1 RVFDPRNI
9 LNPGKIVGP
18 DPSRPAWPLRSAG
31 HSLGRGMPPSDGA
44 ESEPGPRTPLLVWAT
59 DEMTAAV
66 TACNG
71 CGACPTEDTSQ
82 RMCPTFRATHSEL
95 AAPRAKANLFR
106 SLLEGGLANASDDDL
121 RSVAELCVN
130 CKMCATE
137 CPGKA
142 NIPKL
147 MLEAKAANHA
157 ALGW

>member
-1 RVFDPRNI
+1 FADPDDPDDAAKLWPLAEDLHGLAIALGGTVSAQHGTGIARTPWVARQSGPLFPVFRELKRVFDPRNI

-71 CGACPTEDTSQ
+71 CGACRTEDTSQ

-95 AAPRAKANLFR
+95 
-106 SLLEGGLANASDDDL
+106 
-121 RSVAELCVN
+121 
-130 CKMCATE
+130 
-137 CPGKA
+137 
-142 NIPKL
+142 
-147 MLEAKAANHA
+147 
-157 ALGW
+157 